1 MKFSTTTVFQS
12 FALLLHFL
20 LSCSSVVSVSSEL
33 LTTSS
38 TNTQQEDG
46 SMSSTRRNLRG
57 EIEVQHITGGP
68 AIAVLSTN
76 SERDI
81 SELCLALKSLRYL
94 EGEDKSKK
102 APVLVF
108 NEGDLSASQIEFIQN
123 CAVVPNESLEEKRIV
138 AFPYVS
144 LNAYFPKGFDPEQEW
159 EDFQKGP
166 NYFMSLEG
174 RQRWSYAQMIRFW
187 TTGMWKHPAIQQ
199 FDTIMRIDTDSCFLE
214 NASVNFSSLPNLP
227 SSQIVY
233 MSINPP
239 HGAPTY
245 VKGLYDF
252 AFEYMERHQLSPK
265 NKQLWQIVEEAHT
278 QFQTLPVFKT
288 NFEICSRKFFQ
299 SPEVMQWHESLTE
312 LEPFGVWR
320 GRWGDAQTRFL
331 TMAMFTT
338 EEQVY
343 ISETEGY
350 LHGRGLCVEKL
361 SHLMQE

>member
-1 MKFSTTTVFQS
+1 MSVLFIY
-12 FALLLHFL
+12 LHINYLFIL
-20 LSCSSVVSVSSEL
+20 YLVD
-33 LTTSS
+33 LT
-38 TNTQQEDG
+38 
-46 SMSSTRRNLRG
+46 LHY
-57 EIEVQHITGGP
+57 II
-68 AIAVLSTN
+68 
-76 SERDI
+76 
-81 SELCLALKSLRYL
+81 
-94 EGEDKSKK
+94 
-102 APVLVF
+102 
-108 NEGDLSASQIEFIQN
+108 
-123 CAVVPNESLEEKRIV
+123 
-138 AFPYVS
+138 
-144 LNAYFPKGFDPEQEW
+144 
-159 EDFQKGP
+159 
-166 NYFMSLEG
+166 
-174 RQRWSYAQMIRFW
+174 
-187 TTGMWKHPAIQQ
+187 GMWKHPAIQQ

-227 SSQIVY
+227 SSEIVY

-288 NFEICSRKFFQ
+288 NFEICSRRFFQ
-299 SPEVMQWHESLTE
+299 STEVMQWHESLTE

-350 LHGRGLCVEKL
+350 LHGRGLCVEEL
-361 SHLMQE
+361 GHLMQE